1 MTYGAR
7 VPYPRDMTTTQ
18 TTRTEQ
24 YRYLGSTDDVLRCD
38 HCGRIDLTHTV
49 VLELLD
55 ADGNVD
61 EVVYFGSTC
70 AARALSGR
78 FGAKVTAADV
88 RRGVKAAEDAAREA
102 RRLAAT
108 ASHDAMMAARNDVL
122 RAWGLDPR
130 TAKPADCLR
139 ALSAAVTGLAA

>member
-1 MTYGAR
+1 MN
-7 VPYPRDMTTTQ
+7 TTQ

-24 YRYLGSTDDVLRCD
+24 YRYLGSTDDVIRCH
-38 HCGRIDLTHTV
+38 HCGRTDLTHTV

-78 FGAKVTAADV
+78 FGTKVTAADV
-88 RRGVKAAEDAAREA
+88 RRGVKAAEDATREA
-102 RRLAAT
+102 RRIAAT
-108 ASHDAMMAARNDVL
+108 ASHDAMMAARDDLL

-130 TAKPADCLR
+130 TAKPSDCLR
-139 ALSAAVTGLAA
+139 ALSAAVTGIAV